1 MDVRLSSGFAV
12 NWDPKPVQSSPFSRL
27 SRMEDI
33 FDSILN
39 SKESNDRK
47 RETEDL
53 ADSEDTKR
61 THVNEE

>member
-1 MDVRLSSGFAV
+1 MRLNSGFAV
-12 NWDPKPVQSSPFSRL
+12 SGDPKPVQSSPFSRL
-27 SRMEDI
+27 SKMEDI

-39 SKESNDRK
+39 SKESNDHK